1 MPSLEFSGSIT
12 PKGARQDMPSN
23 VSSGVAELSAPS
35 RFLPLSLLFVIAH
48 VLFVGAA
55 IFLAALD

>member
-1 MPSLEFSGSIT
+1 M
-12 PKGARQDMPSN
+12 QSN
-23 VSSGVAELSAPS
+23 ASSGVAELSAS
-35 RFLPLSLLFVIAH
+35 TRFLPLSLVFIVAH

>member
-1 MPSLEFSGSIT
+1 M
-12 PKGARQDMPSN
+12 QSN

-55 IFLAALD
+55 IFLAAFD

>member
-1 MPSLEFSGSIT
+1 M
-12 PKGARQDMPSN
+12 QSN
-23 VSSGVAELSAPS
+23 VASGVAELSASP
-35 RFLPLSLLFVIAH
+35 RFLSLSLVFVVAH